1 MPDRSHLDSAYD
13 EYEAFEEQFDPLRHN
28 RRARRAR
35 KPRVKHTPRQAQ
47 QEAVEE
53 LAETAIALEG
63 GFQTTYQPS
72 KYEAEWL
79 LSSLESF
86 YDEHLITDVVAL
98 VKGGKEA
105 SVYQCAADPSTG
117 VEWLAA
123 KVYRPRQ
130 FRALRNDSLY
140 REGREVLTPDGRPV
154 KKNDHR
160 VMRAIGKKSSFGV
173 QVSQTSWLMYEYTT
187 LNMLH
192 AAGGAVPR
200 PFGANDNAILMGYC
214 GDAQIAAPLLSEVR
228 LEPDEAPA
236 LFGEVLRNIE
246 LMLAQ
251 GFVHGDLS
259 AYNIL
264 YWDGTI
270 TLIDFPQ
277 VVAVQGN
284 RNAYFILQR
293 DIQRV
298 CEYFARQGVRR
309 DAATLLNELW
319 LRQIGWLPD
328 QRAAEEAASMGIDLD

>member
-1 MPDRSHLDSAYD
+1 MPDRSYLDSAND

-28 RRARRAR
+28 RRARRRR
-35 KPRVKHTPRQAQ
+35 KPKAQHTPKKTQHDIV
-47 QEAVEE
+47 EAI
-53 LAETAIALEG
+53 AETAIALEG
-63 GFQTTYQPS
+63 GFQISYQPS

-79 LSSLESF
+79 LASLESF

-123 KVYRPRQ
+123 KVYRPRK
-130 FRALRNDSLY
+130 FRALRNDALY
-140 REGREVLTPDGRPV
+140 REGREILTPEGRPV

-160 VMRAIGKKSSFGV
+160 LMRAIGKKSAFGV
-173 QVSQTSWLMYEYTT
+173 QVSQTSWLMYEYT
-187 LNMLH
+187 MLH
-192 AAGGAVPR
+192 ALHAVGGAVPR

-214 GDAQIAAPLLSEVR
+214 GDAQIAAPPLSEVR

-236 LFGEVLRNIE
+236 LFGEVMRNIE
-246 LMLAQ
+246 LMLAR

-309 DAATLLNELW
+309 DANTLLNELW
-319 LRQIGWLPD
+319 LRQIGWLPG
-328 QRAAEEAASMGIDLD
+328 QRAAEEAASLGIDLD